1 MYSFRQS
8 IPIVG
13 MIVYVFETPCKLWF
27 GYVLPVIMLCCH
39 IVDHSYY
46 DLRITTTWFIYTCA

>member
-13 MIVYVFETPCKLWF
+13 MVVYVFETPCKLLF
-27 GYVLPVIMLCCH
+27 DFSLLSYDFFSGGRILLIILSHMLLTLC
-39 IVDHSYY
+39 
-46 DLRITTTWFIYTCA
+46 